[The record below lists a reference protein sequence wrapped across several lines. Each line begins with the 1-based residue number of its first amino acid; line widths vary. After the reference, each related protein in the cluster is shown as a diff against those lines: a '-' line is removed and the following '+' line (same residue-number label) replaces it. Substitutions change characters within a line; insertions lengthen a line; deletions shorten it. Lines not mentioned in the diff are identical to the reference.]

1 MEMWRAQAIRR
12 RGSIQP
18 TASSIAGNT
27 LHRIVLPRID
37 SLYLLSG
44 RDLFRLEHL
53 NIDFL
58 HSCPSEQ
65 YFRQWLQR
73 YENNRGAM
81 CQSVEALYRE
91 YHAARVVRRFL
102 RCITQKHRS
111 LVITGSFAAACYLE
125 SHGFEAWR
133 PGDIDLFVFDEQVA
147 IDVETRFIDTLQRTL
162 CVDISRQAWFPDDGR
177 SENAVGSLAFM
188 EHDRLLHSNEQ
199 EHNDDDM
206 NACDGDAAR
215 AVHRLQSLLAVI
227 GMRQEAFSS
236 GFDCHLTVL
245 VSLVRFRGYRLMKRF
260 LGVSAAA
267 KRTFVAMQPV
277 STVTD
282 GRQVCTQQDVVYP
295 TRRQGRKCEGKT
307 KVSGR

>member
-1 MEMWRAQAIRR
+1 MWRAQAIRR

-133 PGDIDLFVFDEQVA
+133 PGE
-147 IDVETRFIDTLQRTL
+147 
-162 CVDISRQAWFPDDGR
+162 ISDRRERVCSSSKKDSHGR
-177 SENAVGSLAFM
+177 
-188 EHDRLLHSNEQ
+188 
-199 EHNDDDM
+199 DDDSGRHAGSR
-206 NACDGDAAR
+206 N
-215 AVHRLQSLLAVI
+215 HRHAKSFGRYDPHSGGSKSGGYRSFRPLCPCRILPDSPSLLGADAI
-227 GMRQEAFSS
+227 G
-236 GFDCHLTVL
+236 T
-245 VSLVRFRGYRLMKRF
+245 
-260 LGVSAAA
+260 
-267 KRTFVAMQPV
+267 
-277 STVTD
+277 
-282 GRQVCTQQDVVYP
+282 
-295 TRRQGRKCEGKT
+295 
-307 KVSGR
+307 

>member
-102 RCITQKHRS
+102 RCITQRYRS

-125 SHGFEAWR
+125 SHRFEAWR

-162 CVDISRQAWFPDDGR
+162 CVDISRQAWFPDDGL

-188 EHDRLLHSNEQ
+188 EHDGYYIPMAAVGRLFICTIQ
-199 EHNDDDM
+199 W
-206 NACDGDAAR
+206 R
-215 AVHRLQSLLAVI
+215 I
-227 GMRQEAFSS
+227 GLR
-236 GFDCHLTVL
+236 HTL
-245 VSLVRFRGYRLMKRF
+245 KRMDTETTI
-260 LGVSAAA
+260 S
-267 KRTFVAMQPV
+267 KMW
-277 STVTD
+277 
-282 GRQVCTQQDVVYP
+282 
-295 TRRQGRKCEGKT
+295 
-307 KVSGR
+307 